1 MPWLL
6 IYFLGMLSGVSWAL
20 ESPAQTSAWYQQRA
34 ALRKSRVAL
43 EQGASED
50 RVARAARASRLIEEL
65 VAKATQQGVG
75 RDDADLIS
83 LVSGV
88 SLLDPAQNA
97 PLSALLLT
105 LPEKTLAD
113 AKQFKVWQQT
123 LEALRTDLLKP
134 TEKLFKDALEAG
146 VPSVARD
153 CVDQALALWPD
164 HRNLRRNL
172 GQIKFENRW
181 YGPREAELT
190 KLGQAWDEQLGWI
203 LVKDRERYANG
214 EYYDFQ
220 SKQWTTLEAANATRS
235 ELKNQWVIQTEH
247 LVIQGTAPLT
257 ALVDVANRIE
267 AFHDR
272 VFAAY
277 SGFFL
282 KVSGRKV
289 SDEDFKVLFGT
300 MRKDKGK
307 GNDKRKGKDKD
318 KDRDLLVVN
327 VARDKRAYVAS
338 LPSGVDAGWSA
349 GMFIPMTRESY
360 FYQGIAEVV
369 YHEFTHQIL
378 HIFSGTNQAPSWLTE
393 GAAVY
398 TEAPVFESGRMI
410 LGEIEGNE
418 HLSAFFQQMKAGK
431 ALTLAKILA
440 LEDGQEWRSSTTP
453 ELNYSAA
460 GMLVEFC
467 MESDNRRHR
476 SDFLDFLRDSYLG
489 NTSNY
494 KVWDYLGL
502 NYAAFDTA
510 YSQWIAEQAKLS
522 ASAVPSAETPKR

>member
-1 MPWLL
+1 ML
-6 IYFLGMLSGVSWAL
+6 IYLLGVCSGLSWAL
-20 ESPAQTSAWYQQRA
+20 ESPAQTAAWYQQRA
-34 ALRKSRVAL
+34 ALRKSRVAM

-50 RVARAARASRLIEEL
+50 RLARAARASRLIEEL
-65 VAKATQQGVG
+65 VAKATEQGVG
-75 RDDADLIS
+75 RDDVDLGN
-83 LVSGV
+83 LVTGV
-88 SLLDPAQNA
+88 SLLDPNKNA
-97 PLSALLLT
+97 PLSALLGT
-105 LPEKTLAD
+105 LPEKTIAD
-113 AKQFKVWQQT
+113 AKQLKAWQQI
-123 LEALRTDLLKP
+123 LEAKRTDLLKP

-203 LVKDRERYANG
+203 LVKDRARYAKG

-220 SKQWTTLEAANATRS
+220 SKQWTTLEAANAIRG
-235 ELKNQWVIQTEH
+235 ELKNQWVIRTEH
-247 LVIQGTAPLT
+247 LVVQGTAPLK

-267 AFHDR
+267 TFYDR

-282 KVSGRKV
+282 KVSGKKV

-300 MRKDKGK
+300 MRKDKSNDR
-307 GNDKRKGKDKD
+307 GNDRSKG
-318 KDRDLLVVN
+318 KDRDLLVLN
-327 VARDKRAYVAS
+327 VAKDKSAYVES
-338 LPSGVDAGWSA
+338 LPAGVDAGWSA
-349 GMFIPMTRESY
+349 GMFIPTTRESY
-360 FYQGIAEVV
+360 FYQGIAEVI

-378 HIFSGTNQAPSWLTE
+378 DIFSGTNRAPAWLTE

-398 TEAPVFESGRMI
+398 TESPVFESGRMV
-410 LGEIEGNE
+410 LGEMEGNE
-418 HLSAFFQQMKAGK
+418 HLGAFFQQMKAGK

-440 LEDGQEWRSSTTP
+440 LEDGREWMSSTTP
-453 ELNYSAA
+453 DLNYPAA

-494 KVWDYLGL
+494 KVWDYLGM

-510 YSQWIAEQAKLS
+510 YSEWIAEQAKRS
-522 ASAVPSAETPKR
+522 ASAVPPAETPKR

>member
-1 MPWLL
+1 MRWIFLCLL
-6 IYFLGMLSGVSWAL
+6 GVLSGLAWGL
-20 ESPAQTSAWYQQRA
+20 ESPAQTAAWYQQRA
-34 ALRKSRVAL
+34 ALRKSRVAM
-43 EQGASED
+43 EQGASDD
-50 RVARAARASRLIEEL
+50 RVARAVRASRLIEEL
-65 VAKATQQGVG
+65 VAKAKEQGIG
-75 RDDADLIS
+75 RDDEDLIN

-88 SLLDPAQNA
+88 SLLDPNKNA
-97 PLSALLLT
+97 PLTALLAT
-105 LPEKTLAD
+105 LPEKTTAD
-113 AKQFKVWQQT
+113 AKQLKIWQPL
-123 LEALRTDLLKP
+123 LETKRNDLLKP

-181 YGPREAELT
+181 YGPRGAELT

-203 LVKDRERYANG
+203 LVKDRARYAKG

-220 SKQWTTLEAANATRS
+220 SKQWTTLDAANAIRS
-235 ELKNQWVIQTEH
+235 DLKNQWVIQTEH
-247 LVIQGTAPLT
+247 LVIQGTAPLK

-267 AFHDR
+267 TFYDR

-282 KVSGRKV
+282 KVSGKKV

-300 MRKDKGK
+300 MRKDKA
-307 GNDKRKGKDKD
+307 NDKAKS

-327 VARDKRAYVAS
+327 VAKDKSAYVAS
-338 LPSGVDAGWSA
+338 LPAGVDAGWSA
-349 GMFIPMTRESY
+349 GMFIPNTRESY
-360 FYQGIAEVV
+360 FYQGIAEVI

-378 HIFSGTNQAPSWLTE
+378 HIFSGTNRAPAWLTE

-398 TEAPVFESGRMI
+398 TESPVFEAGRMV
-410 LGEIEGNE
+410 LGEMDGNE
-418 HLSAFFQQMKAGK
+418 HLSAFFHQMKSGK
-431 ALTLAKILA
+431 ALTLAQILA
-440 LEDGQEWRSSTTP
+440 LEDGRVWMSSTTP
-453 ELNYSAA
+453 DLNYPAA

-467 MESDNRRHR
+467 MEADNRRHR

-489 NTSNY
+489 TTSNY
-494 KVWDYLGL
+494 KVWDYLGMS
-502 NYAAFDTA
+502 YAAFDTA
-510 YSQWIAEQAKLS
+510 FSEWIDGQAKRS
-522 ASAVPSAETPKR
+522 ASAVPPSETPKR